1 MQLLWIL
8 QQSYLN
14 LYIGHNCMMY
24 FSHFG
29 FRCSFLGK
37 TIPRSLHLQWDPH
50 VLQTYNSLRDVCRFW
65 RIVMALERVRSM
77 LPRVYIPY
85 ERALPSSLKGAKI
98 TVIVRRLITKVVS
111 SSGLILSLREILHHI
126 NSYTARLTLFPLVY
140 DWFLIENMLLKAK
153 K

>member
-1 MQLLWIL
+1 
-8 QQSYLN
+8 
-14 LYIGHNCMMY
+14 MMY

-50 VLQTYNSLRDVCRFW
+50 VLQTYNSLRNVCRFW

-98 TVIVRRLITKVVS
+98 TVIVRRLITKVLS